1 MQTMF
6 KNITALDKSQLLR
19 CKNSDKIIRKER
31 KTFTLI
37 ELLVVIAIIAIL
49 AAILMP
55 ALSQARER
63 AKSAGCL
70 NNLKSSHFALMDY
83 SEYNKEFL
91 PYPLRSGDY
100 NKSWATHLLT
110 RKNIHLSNAHMP
122 LADVNND
129 KTKVHHQ
136 WRCPSYPV
144 WKKRGLNGSGN
155 GHDVMHQVYGMNGG
169 LSGKL
174 FDKPKE
180 FPDVFKFYV
189 KIGQIGRTDCNFV
202 PRNNPSRTILLADSI
217 RTDWKQQWAAFNTSD
232 NNCERLH
239 LRHNMKVNTVFL
251 DGHANSC
258 EAGYIMANCNVTDL
272 TDKQFVDA
280 EFMPVY

>member
-1 MQTMF
+1 MFLSFLQVAKIIFYIYIYSRVQKIKQKRVATMF

-70 NNLKSSHFALMDY
+70 NNLKSSYFALMNY

-100 NKSWATHLLT
+100 KFSHKALTKTH
-110 RKNIHLSNAHMP
+110 
-122 LADVNND
+122 
-129 KTKVHHQ
+129 
-136 WRCPSYPV
+136 
-144 WKKRGLNGSGN
+144 
-155 GHDVMHQVYGMNGG
+155 
-169 LSGKL
+169 
-174 FDKPKE
+174 
-180 FPDVFKFYV
+180 
-189 KIGQIGRTDCNFV
+189 NFV
-202 PRNNPSRTILLADSI
+202 I
-217 RTDWKQQWAAFNTSD
+217 RFSFRIK
-232 NNCERLH
+232 
-239 LRHNMKVNTVFL
+239 
-251 DGHANSC
+251 
-258 EAGYIMANCNVTDL
+258 I
-272 TDKQFVDA
+272 
-280 EFMPVY
+280 